1 MINNGIQVR
10 EPRSS
15 LININCVRESQIV
28 VYMVV
33 QAFSTSANVSRAFI
47 CLIRRRMEIVPVRS
61 SDASVLIEKNMIEPF
76 ENF

>member
-1 MINNGIQVR
+1 MINNGIR

-28 VYMVV
+28 VYTVV

-47 CLIRRRMEIVPVRS
+47 CLIRRRMEIVPVRP
-61 SDASVLIEKNMIEPF
+61 MRPF
-76 ENF
+76 QSRKI